1 MGKTYFVTG
10 TDTDAGKTVITC
22 GLLEAARLAGLTT
35 LALKPVAAGC
45 YKSEEGL
52 RNDDALA
59 LMEAMTLS
67 LPYEQV
73 NPLVLEPPIAPH
85 IAAAEAGVRMTL
97 DRLAGYCRGA
107 LMNKND
113 LALIEGAGGWRVPL
127 NSREMI
133 SGLARELNTPVIL
146 VVGMKLGCINHALL
160 TVEAILRDGVR
171 LAGWVAN
178 QMDPDMDRYD
188 ENLQTLRGMIPAP
201 CLGNVPFLKV
211 GPVSTGLAMQD
222 NPDQSIV
229 AKYLDISG
237 LV

>member
-1 MGKTYFVTG
+1 MGNTYFVTG
-10 TDTDAGKTVITC
+10 TDTGAGKTVVTC
-22 GLLEAARLAGLTT
+22 GLLEAARLKGLTT
-35 LALKPVAAGC
+35 LALKPVSAGC
-45 YKSEEGL
+45 QQTENGL

-73 NPLVLEPPIAPH
+73 NPLALAPAIAPH
-85 IAAAEAGVRMTL
+85 IAAQEAGVRMTL
-97 DRLAGYCRGA
+97 DRLVGYSRGA
-107 LMNKND
+107 LMRKND

-133 SGLARELNTPVIL
+133 SGLAKALNTPVIL
-146 VVGMKLGCINHALL
+146 VVGMKLGCISHALL

-178 QMDPDMDRYD
+178 QMNPDMSRYD
-188 ENLQTLRGMIPAP
+188 ENLETLKSMIHVP
-201 CLGNVPFLKV
+201 CLGVVPFLEDTSASQIA
-211 GPVSTGLAMQD
+211 G
-222 NPDQSIV
+222 
-229 AKYLDISG
+229 YLDISP

>member
-10 TDTDAGKTVITC
+10 TDTDAGKTVVSC
-22 GLLEAARLAGLTT
+22 GLLAAARLQGLTT

-45 YKSEEGL
+45 RTTEEGL

-59 LMEAMTLS
+59 LMQAMTLS

-73 NPLVLEPPIAPH
+73 NPLALEPAIAPH
-85 IAAAEAGVRMTL
+85 IAATEAGVPVTL

-107 LMNKND
+107 LIHKSD

-133 SGLARELNTPVIL
+133 AGLAKALNTPAIL
-146 VVGMKLGCINHALL
+146 VVGMKLGSISHALL
-160 TVEAILRDGVR
+160 TAEAILRDGVR

-178 QMDPDMDRYD
+178 QTDPDMSRYE
-188 ENLQTLRGMIPAP
+188 ENLLTLKSLIRAP
-201 CLGNVPFLKV
+201 CLGVVPFLRDT
-211 GPVSTGLAMQD
+211 SA
-222 NPDQSIV
+222 DQV
-229 AKYLDISG
+229 ANYLDISAIQT
-237 LV
+237 